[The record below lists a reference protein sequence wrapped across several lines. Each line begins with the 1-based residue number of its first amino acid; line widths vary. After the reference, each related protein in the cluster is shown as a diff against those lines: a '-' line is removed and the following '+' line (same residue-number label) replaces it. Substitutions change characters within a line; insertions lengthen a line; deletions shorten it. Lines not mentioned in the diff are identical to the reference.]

1 MNQKSRYTISSFWIY
16 TIFVTLII
24 DQLSKVLIKAYMPVG
39 SSIDIISDFL
49 HFSYRINPGI
59 AFSWDPFGNSF
70 ILLLVSAIAI
80 VLIFKIL
87 YDSSEDSLL
96 TQFSLSL
103 IVGGALG
110 NFIDRFFSAF
120 KIMDYRGVIDFIDIG
135 INNYRFYIFNFA
147 DSFITVGII
156 LYVISFI
163 RIRLFND
170 REQKR

>member
-1 MNQKSRYTISSFWIY
+1 MNQKNNYSINSFWVY
-16 TIFVTLII
+16 TIFMTLII
-24 DQLSKVLIKAYMPVG
+24 DQSSKILINIFM
-39 SSIDIISDFL
+39 SIDNSVNVISGFL
-49 HFSYRINPGI
+49 RFSYRINPGI

-70 ILLLVSAIAI
+70 ILLLVSAVAI
-80 VLIFKIL
+80 FFILKIL
-87 YDSSEDSLL
+87 YNSSEESLL
-96 TQFSLSL
+96 TQFGLSL

-120 KIMDYRGVIDFIDIG
+120 KMMDYKGVIDFIDIG

-170 REQKR
+170 RE

>member
-49 HFSYRINPGI
+49 RFSYRINPGI

-80 VLIFKIL
+80 SLIFKIL

-103 IVGGALG
+103 
-110 NFIDRFFSAF
+110 
-120 KIMDYRGVIDFIDIG
+120 
-135 INNYRFYIFNFA
+135 FY
-147 DSFITVGII
+147 
-156 LYVISFI
+156 
-163 RIRLFND
+163 
-170 REQKR
+170 